1 MNRLTKKLSRVNWVL
16 VLYLQGIIILLI
28 WLFLTG
34 CTTVTYPTSEGQV
47 MYLSF
52 LTDRKFG
59 GMRITLKNGTE
70 VELQDYTSEQSKVAE
85 AVARGVAAGLKP

>member
-34 CTTVTYPTSEGQV
+34 CTSITYPTPSGPV
-47 MYLSF
+47 TYTSF
-52 LTDRKFG
+52 FTDRKLDSL
-59 GMRITLKNGTE
+59 TLKLVDGTQL
-70 VELQDYTSEQSKVAE
+70 ELREYTSEQSKVAE
-85 AVARGVAAGLKP
+85 AVARGVAAGMKP